1 MKKIKQ
7 IGAVILEWIADYIGD
22 IISTA
27 FIIFCIVVALFMF
40 RGCANYVEKQEK
52 RRANLTYVI
61 HVVGDNYYYTDEY
74 TVNPTNNTITFYDGI
89 NSNTITIINQ
99 KVTIKTQH
107 EKK

>member
-7 IGAVILEWIADYIGD
+7 ISEAILEWVVDHIGN

-27 FIIFCIVVALFMF
+27 FIIFCIVVVLFMF
-40 RGCANYVEKQEK
+40 RGCANMIEKHEK
-52 RRANLTYVI
+52 RRASFAYEIRVI
-61 HVVGDNYYYTDEY
+61 DDNRYYTDEY